1 MEYSFVTPFE
11 DLVTWFA
18 DGRKSRRKARW
29 KKKLMRDLLR
39 STVSIYGD
47 ETEIM
52 KEKEWIKTEMKRK

>member
-18 DGRKSRRKARW
+18 DGRKSRMKARW
-29 KKKLMRDLLR
+29 KKKLMRDLLM
-39 STVSIYGD
+39 STVSIYDD